1 MEDLCILYLSAETLG
16 QLARCSALLTSY
28 RVEIISLLTHL
39 LSEPELMFASTTSC
53 VCVCGGEIID
63 KQRKMKDPHWHKSKH
78 DCEEVT
84 YQSLW
89 ILFINGEEDQPLWIF
104 TNGEEDQSLCVFI
117 QSPALVS
124 LPPGLINSQRFL
136 NYL

>member
-1 MEDLCILYLSAETLG
+1 
-16 QLARCSALLTSY
+16 
-28 RVEIISLLTHL
+28 
-39 LSEPELMFASTTSC
+39 
-53 VCVCGGEIID
+53 
-63 KQRKMKDPHWHKSKH
+63 MKDSQWHKPKH

-89 ILFINGEEDQPLWIF
+89 ILFINVEEDQPLWIFTIGEEDQPLWIF
-104 TNGEEDQSLCVFI
+104 TNGEEDQSLCIFI

-136 NYL
+136 NYLWKERTWQLNDMRVFLGEGEPIALC